1 MENCH
6 TVTHDTPTHP
16 TVGACQFEP
25 AIGDE
30 DANIATIRHL
40 ASANRDAAVLVFPEL
55 AVTGYDVDTAIKAAT
70 PVPGPITERLR
81 DIAAETE
88 TTLVVG
94 LPERDDD
101 VYNDLVAVSGDGV
114 EAVYRKQY
122 AWGDEAGA
130 FRTGDSPVTVETPA
144 GTLGFL
150 LCYDLNF
157 PEAALAYADA
167 DVDVLA
173 VSAAWRESYRT
184 DWRVLLRARALDSP
198 CYTVGVNHAGN
209 QQGRTHRGGS
219 LIADPTGNV
228 VAEGA
233 DDQTTVAAPL
243 EPDVLASARERNP
256 VRRTRRER

>member
-1 MENCH
+1 
-6 TVTHDTPTHP
+6 VTRDTAAYP
-16 TVGACQFEP
+16 TVAACQFEP
-25 AIGDE
+25 DIDDE

-40 ASANRDAAVLVFPEL
+40 TSTNRDAAVVVFPEL
-55 AVTGYDVDTAIKAAT
+55 AVTGYDVEAATAAAT
-70 PVPGPITERLR
+70 PVPGRITERLR
-81 DIAAETE
+81 GIAAATE

-101 VYNDLVAVSGDGV
+101 EVYNDLVAVSGDGV

-130 FRTGDSPVTVETPA
+130 FRTGDSPVTVETPV

-167 DVDVLA
+167 GVDVLA

-184 DWRVLLRARALDSP
+184 DWSLLLRARALDSP
-198 CYTVGVNHAGN
+198 CYTVGINHAGT
-209 QQGRTHRGGS
+209 QQGRIHRGGS
-219 LIADPTGNV
+219 MIADPTGNV
-228 VAEGA
+228 LAECSDGR
-233 DDQTTVAAPL
+233 TTVAAPIKT
-243 EPDVLASARERNP
+243 DVLASARDRNP
-256 VRRTRRER
+256 VRRSRRER